1 MEQDMV
7 APGTTITTAL
17 VGKATQG
24 RMQPAAFSSGLRPGQ
39 SMR

>member
-1 MEQDMV
+1 M
-7 APGTTITTAL
+7 AL

-24 RMQPAAFSSGLRPGQ
+24 RMQPAAFSSGLKPGH